1 MIMAVAGILAMQ
13 VKVTV
18 TGMAVAMVVMIT
30 HEVWWQHGR
39 QVCLWG
45 TDADTGTSSCF
56 SSDLAGSGVGR
67 KHPLPSPQPP
77 SVNIVRGNSVNRYGF
92 SFLFL

>member
-13 VKVTV
+13 VMVTV

-30 HEVWWQHGR
+30 HEAWWQHSR

-45 TDADTGTSSCF
+45 TDADTGTSSCVP
-56 SSDLAGSGVGR
+56 SEIWQGAGSE
-67 KHPLPSPQPP
+67 
-77 SVNIVRGNSVNRYGF
+77 GNTLCLLLSLRV
-92 SFLFL
+92 SI

>member
-56 SSDLAGSGVGR
+56 SSEIWRGAG
-67 KHPLPSPQPP
+67 LE
-77 SVNIVRGNSVNRYGF
+77 GNTLCLLLSLRV
-92 SFLFL
+92 SI